1 MIHPRPNASRLV
13 LAVLLAV
20 LPAAE
25 AGAQGK
31 GSTSAPASPGSDSLA
46 VATTPAMPPLPSC
59 DGKRVNAV
67 EIRPGR
73 PPFEGAATRWR
84 HFARA
89 IGLHHA
95 TTRPGV
101 IDAFV
106 ALEEGDTCTEL
117 RRAESERVLREQ
129 PFLADAS
136 VRAIPDSLGGV
147 TLLVETTDE
156 IPVLVAA
163 RTRGVKLQQLSLG
176 NENLGGNAL
185 LVQGSVERGYAY
197 RTGFGVRVEE
207 YATFGRPYVTSIDL
221 QRHTLGYYGNLEM
234 SHPFYTDLQRIGW
247 HVGGLS
253 AEDYVGIQRPAND
266 PLALRVQ
273 QQRWDAST
281 LVRVLGTKTVTLAG
295 FGASAVRIAPD
306 AQGIMVTDTGLA
318 ADTGTTLRNRYA
330 LFKAT
335 RVGVLAGVRRMSFTP
350 VRGFDALTGTQ
361 DIASGFALG
370 MYAAQGIKALGENDN
385 FVSGIAYAG
394 MARERAMLGTFGQ
407 MEARR
412 DPVTHKWD
420 SVIGSARAAL
430 YAGGGPGTLFIVEDR
445 FSGGSASRLPMQ
457 LSLDDRQGGILG
469 YHRSGIAGSI
479 RNVVRTE
486 VRVSRAAF
494 VRNADVGVAAFGA
507 VGSVW
512 AGDAPYGVTATR
524 SSLGVSLMAAYPTRS
539 KRLYRADIGFP
550 LTRSGSGGGIEV
562 RFTSEDR
569 TNEFLREPD
578 DVSRARTGPVPSRQF
593 AWPNR

>member
-1 MIHPRPNASRLV
+1 MAVSPLVPASLAKAQDSISVNAPPRPS
-13 LAVLLAV
+13 
-20 LPAAE
+20 LP
-25 AGAQGK
+25 
-31 GSTSAPASPGSDSLA
+31 P
-46 VATTPAMPPLPSC
+46 C

-67 EIRPGR
+67 DIRPGR

-106 ALEEGDTCTEL
+106 ALKEGDTCSEL

-136 VRAIPDSLGGV
+136 VRAEPDALGGV
-147 TLLVETTDE
+147 TLVVETTDE

-163 RTRGVKLQQLSLG
+163 RAHGVNLQALAIG
-176 NENLGGNAL
+176 NMNVGGNAL
-185 LVQGSVERGYAY
+185 LLQGNVERGYAY
-197 RTGFGVRVEE
+197 RTGLGLRIEE
-207 YATFGRPYVTSIDL
+207 YATFGQPYVTTLDL
-221 QRHTLGYYGNLEM
+221 QRHTLGYYENAEL
-234 SHPFYTDLQRIGW
+234 SHPFFTDLQRIGW
-247 HVGGLS
+247 HAGIRS
-253 AEDYVGIQRPAND
+253 AEDYLGIDRPARD

-281 LVRVLGTKTVTLAG
+281 LFRLFGTKTVTLAG

-306 AQGIMVTDTGLA
+306 AQGVMVTDTGLV
-318 ADTGTTLRNRYA
+318 ADTGTTLRNRYE

-335 RVGVLAGVRRMSFTP
+335 RVGVLLGVRRMTFTA
-350 VRGFDALTGTQ
+350 VHGFDALTAPQ
-361 DIASGFALG
+361 DVPTGFALG
-370 MYAAQGIKALGENDN
+370 LYAAQGIKALGENDN
-385 FVSGIAYAG
+385 FLSGVAYAG
-394 MARERAMLGTFGQ
+394 LARDQAMLGGFGQ
-407 MEARR
+407 VEGRR

-420 SVIGSARAAL
+420 SVIGSARTAL
-430 YAGGGPGTLFIVEDR
+430 YVGSGPGTMFMLEDR
-445 FSGGSASRLPMQ
+445 FSGGSSSRLPLQ
-457 LSLDDRQGGILG
+457 LSMDDRQGGMLG
-469 YHRSGIAGSI
+469 YYRSGLAGAL
-479 RNVVRTE
+479 RNVARAE
-486 VRVSRAAF
+486 LRMSRAALIH
-494 VRNADVGVAAFGA
+494 NADVGVAAFGS

-524 SSLGVSLMAAYPTRS
+524 GTVGLSLLAAYPTRS

-550 LTRSGSGGGIEV
+550 LTRAGQGGGKIEV

-569 TNEFLREPD
+569 TREFLREPD
-578 DVSRARTGPVPSRQF
+578 DVSRARTGAVPSTQF
-593 AWPNR
+593 AWPTR